1 MILLQI
7 KKASDDKHKY
17 IAVLQDGSKTHN
29 IAFGAKGYND
39 FTKTQNEDKK
49 SSYIARHKVRED
61 WSKSGILTAGF
72 WSRWILWNKPTIEES
87 VKYTIK
93 KFHLI

>member
-1 MILLQI
+1 MRLLQI
-7 KKASDDKHKY
+7 KKANDDKHKF
-17 IAVLQDGSKTHN
+17 IVVLEDGSKTHN

-39 FTKTQNEDKK
+39 FTKTQNEIAK

-72 WSRWILWNKPTIEES
+72 WAKHILWNLPTIEES
-87 VKYTIK
+87 LKYTIK
-93 KFHLI
+93 KFHL

>member
-7 KKASDDKHKY
+7 KKANDDKHKY
-17 IAVLQDGSKTHN
+17 IAVLQDGSKAHN

-49 SSYIARHKVRED
+49 SSYISRHKVRED
-61 WSKSGILTAGF
+61 WCKSGILTAGF

>member
-1 MILLQI
+1 MINTSILQFYKMVQKLI
-7 KKASDDKHKY
+7 TSHL
-17 IAVLQDGSKTHN
+17 VQ
-29 IAFGAKGYND
+29 GYND
-39 FTKTQNEDKK
+39 FTKTRNEDMK

-72 WSRWILWNKPTIEES
+72 WSRWILWNKPTIKES